1 MRIRSVHSMR
11 GERCG
16 IHQYGAQL
24 DRSFQKLGI
33 DVSTSTYDLLP
44 KDVQSGEVVLF
55 HYEPSL
61 ITSPLPFQ
69 ECMKRVRQVGG
80 KIVFCC
86 HWYKHSETTKYDSF
100 VDKYILHRT
109 YPDANSRSV
118 VIPLGAP
125 LYDLPSEDRSSL
137 RGRFGLPVDRFILTT
152 VGFLAEWKKM
162 PDVVERLADVLPDS
176 MLVRVQAPLPYLA
189 AGKAYYQQDIALK
202 KAAEKWPGRVIAS
215 TDFLSEKDLTD
226 LVHASDLGFVF
237 HPQDTGSVSAATKQ
251 FVSARVPVVVT
262 GSTHAADV
270 VRGVRRVGSFEID
283 VFARE
288 VVRIASDVGLMEKLR
303 KGIAL
308 EYDRINMDVVAKRY
322 VEEFGKL

>member
-1 MRIRSVHSMR
+1 MKIRSVHSTR

-24 DRSFQKLGI
+24 DRSFQKLGVE
-33 DVSTSTYDLLP
+33 VSTASYDLLP
-44 KDVQSGEVVLF
+44 KDVQAGEIVLF

-61 ITSPLPFQ
+61 VTSPLPFQ
-69 ECMKRVRQVGG
+69 ECMQRVRQMGG
-80 KIVFCC
+80 KVVFCC

-100 VDKYILHRT
+100 VDKYVLHRT
-109 YPDANSRSV
+109 YPDAGSLSV

-125 LYDLPSEDRSSL
+125 LYDPPAEGRSAL
-137 RGRFGLPVDRFILTT
+137 RSRFGLPEDKFVLTT
-152 VGFLAEWKKM
+152 VGFLAEWKRM
-162 PDVVERLADVLPDS
+162 PEVVERLADVLPGS

-202 KAAEKWPGRVIAS
+202 KAAEKWPGRVISS

-262 GSTHAADV
+262 GSTHASDV

-283 VFARE
+283 AFVRE
-288 VVRIASDVGLMEKLR
+288 VVRIAADVELMGKLR

-308 EYDRINMDVVAKRY
+308 EYDRINMDVVAARY
-322 VEEFGKL
+322 VEELGKL